1 MIQISTFEER
11 TQKLP
16 GEAPVTVVRTVRIV
30 NNKGRKTVRVL
41 KGDRVIASESDPI
54 HLRDTKKIH
63 RRKMVR
69 GLFKKIDRRTRRR
82 VRHLM

>member
-1 MIQISTFEER
+1 MIQINTIEER

-30 NNKGRKTVRVL
+30 NNKGRKTIRVI
-41 KGDRVIASESDPI
+41 KGSRVIASDSEAI
-54 HLRDTKKIH
+54 NLRDTKKIH

-69 GLFKKIDRRTRRR
+69 GLFKKIDRQTRRR

>member
-1 MIQISTFEER
+1 MIQINTIEER

-30 NNKGRKTVRVL
+30 NNKGRKTVRVI
-41 KGDRVIASESDPI
+41 KGRRVIASDSEAINLS
-54 HLRDTKKIH
+54 DTKKIH

-82 VRHLM
+82 ARRFL